1 MIMKILVVGLLL
13 QLVIILVTIISKNE
27 KIFIHASQ
35 IIAFAS
41 IGFGMIL
48 SGLMSGNV
56 FRRTAVERKNERV
69 KRLSRAST
77 FILLGTPSIV
87 ALIIYYFFY
96 K

>member
-1 MIMKILVVGLLL
+1 
-13 QLVIILVTIISKNE
+13 
-27 KIFIHASQ
+27 
-35 IIAFAS
+35 
-41 IGFGMIL
+41 MIL